1 MSNRP
6 DSNSRSG
13 SDSRTRSE
21 LCPESDSG
29 AESVPPGTDAAA
41 HDPGA
46 CLLRDD
52 ALRIWNAA
60 VAAVSAERLVR
71 ENVAVDGQWLVV
83 ADRRWRLADLDRIVV
98 VGAGKAGAGMAAGL
112 EQALGEQLASRHR
125 LTGWLNVPADC
136 VRPLRW
142 IVLHPARPA
151 GVNEPTAAGVE
162 GAERILALVE
172 SLGPR
177 DLCLCLLSGG
187 GSALLPAPLA
197 AISLQDKQEV
207 TRRLSAAGA
216 NIREL
221 NTVRKQLSRIK
232 GGGLAR
238 HCRAGAL
245 ATLVISDVLGDPLD
259 IIASGPTVPDPS
271 TPAEALAILDRLL
284 GPDTPAPIRLAL
296 QTSQVRG
303 VAERPEAV
311 RQGHS
316 TVDAIGEY
324 VTASGCRVSHR
335 VIGNNAVAVQAA
347 LAEAERL
354 GYVAAGESSRILEGY
369 ADDIGRQLVY
379 RVADMRRAARS
390 EARSEARCG
399 AASSPGA
406 LVTGGEPIVRLA
418 PPAIRGRGGRN
429 QQLVLAA
436 LDEFSQLDEFRQH
449 AEQAGTK
456 LPDEAVLFS
465 RGLVILSGGTDGED
479 GPTDAAGAIADAG
492 TLVDAGRLGLSLPD
506 YLARNDAYHF
516 FERTGGLIKTGPT
529 HTNVCDVRVLLWR

>member
-6 DSNSRSG
+6 ESAAG
-13 SDSRTRSE
+13 S
-21 LCPESDSG
+21 PPI
-29 AESVPPGTDAAA
+29 AESPDSI
-41 HDPGA
+41 DRR
-46 CLLRDD
+46 LRDD

-60 VAAVSAERLVR
+60 VAAVDAERLVR
-71 ENVAVDGQWLVV
+71 ENVAVDGEWLKVSG
-83 ADRRWRLADLDRIVV
+83 RRWRLSELGRIVV

-112 EQALGEQLASRHR
+112 EAALGEPLAERHH
-125 LTGWLNVPADC
+125 LAGWLNVPADC
-136 VRPLRW
+136 VRPLRR
-142 IVLHPARPA
+142 IVLHAARPA
-151 GVNEPTAAGVE
+151 GVNEPTAAGVA

-187 GSALLPAPLA
+187 GSALLPAPLGT
-197 AISLQDKQEV
+197 ISLADKQAV

-284 GPDTPAPIRLAL
+284 GVDTPPSIRAALLSRLSEPPPPTSAPPAV
-296 QTSQVRG
+296 TSDAAAPADGAATVG
-303 VAERPEAV
+303 GDTVIAGGDAATAGGDAAVAR
-311 RQGHS
+311 
-316 TVDAIGEY
+316 TTGEY
-324 VTASGCRVSHR
+324 RTATGCEVSHQ
-335 VIGNNAVAVQAA
+335 VIGNNAVAVAAA

-354 GYVAAGESSRILEGY
+354 GYAVSGESSRTLEGD
-369 ADDIGRQLVY
+369 AEDLGRQLVQ
-379 RVADMRRAARS
+379 RAAALRVTQS
-390 EARSEARCG
+390 V
-399 AASSPGA
+399 GA

-418 PPAIRGRGGRN
+418 PPEVRGRGGRN

-436 LDEFSQLDEFRQH
+436 LEEWIAADAAPGKHSTSGAADAL
-449 AEQAGTK
+449 
-456 LPDEAVLFS
+456 VL
-465 RGLVILSGGTDGED
+465 LSGGTDGED
-479 GPTDAAGAIADAG
+479 GPTDAAGAIADRGIWA
-492 TLVDAGRLGLSLPD
+492 AARRRGLSPKD
-506 YLARNDAYHF
+506 FLARNDAYHF
-516 FERTGGLIKTGPT
+516 FEQAGGLIKTGPT